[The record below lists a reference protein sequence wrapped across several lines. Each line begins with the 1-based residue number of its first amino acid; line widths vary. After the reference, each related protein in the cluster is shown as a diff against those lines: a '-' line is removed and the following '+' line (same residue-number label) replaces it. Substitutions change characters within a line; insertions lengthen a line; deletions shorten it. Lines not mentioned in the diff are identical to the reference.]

1 MKINDLFSVEGK
13 VVIVTGGSR
22 GIGEMI
28 ASGFLASGARVYI
41 SSRTANVCDA
51 TAERLRTEHGGQC
64 VSIPADLS
72 TLEGIDGFVA
82 EFSSR
87 EDRLDVLVN
96 NAGMAA
102 GGPLEDFP
110 EESWDR
116 VMESNVKGPFF
127 MTQRL
132 LPYLE
137 AAASDNSPTKVINIG
152 SVDGVK
158 VSPFPSV
165 SSYGP
170 SKAAVHQMTRMLAAH
185 LNQRNVLVNAI
196 APGPFPTVMLS
207 RGFGG
212 GGDVENTDWDKAR
225 ELNPRERVGL
235 PEEIA
240 GLAIMLGSRASD
252 YIVGEVITCDGG
264 YVSAGARFDL
274 RQSG

>member
-1 MKINDLFSVEGK
+1 MDFNNLFGVEGK
-13 VVIVTGGSR
+13 VVCVTGGGGGIGR
-22 GIGEMI
+22 GIAG
-28 ASGFLASGARVYI
+28 AFVAGGARVYI
-41 SSRTANVCDA
+41 TSRSDLQEAADEL
-51 TAERLRTEHGGQC
+51 AEVGPGECIPLRT
-64 VSIPADLS
+64 DLS
-72 TLEGIDGFVA
+72 SDEDITALGKTLDEREGK
-82 EFSSR
+82 
-87 EDRLDVLVN
+87 LDVLVN

>member
-1 MKINDLFSVEGK
+1 MKLNDLFSVEGK

-28 ASGFLASGARVYI
+28 ASGFLANGARVYI
-41 SSRTANVCDA
+41 SSRTADVCNA
-51 TAERLRTEHGGQC
+51 TAERLQADYGGQC

-72 TLEGIDGFVA
+72 ALEGIDGFVA

-87 EDRLDVLVN
+87 EERLDVLVN
-96 NAGMAA
+96 NAGVAA
-102 GGPLEDFP
+102 GGALEDFP

-116 VMESNVKGPFF
+116 VMEGNVKGPFF
-127 MTQRL
+127 TTQRL

-137 AAASDNSPTKVINIG
+137 AAASDDSPAKVINIG

-170 SKAAVHQMTRMLAAH
+170 SKAALHQLTRVLAAH

-212 GGDVENTDWDKAR
+212 GGDVENTDWGKAR
-225 ELNPRERVGL
+225 DLNPRGRVGR

-240 GLAIMLGSRASD
+240 GLAIFLGSHASD
-252 YIVGEVITCDGG
+252 YIVGEVINCDGG

-274 RQSG
+274 RGPE